1 MNILIVIDV
10 LNGHNGTL
18 KIMRN
23 IAQGF
28 RKNHNVRIIFFGR
41 SNDYKNVL
49 SLFDGFN
56 YDILYSRYFC
66 SIEKFFKVSIT
77 KKHTNLRDDDIPS
90 FLTQFYMFKHLKRV
104 SFDPDLII
112 FSNIFS
118 SLSLILN
125 DNKKSAV
132 ILHEAPLF
140 DDFNFFIKNI
150 MHIYVDM
157 IGKRAKYLS
166 ISDMTTQ
173 KTNRKFK
180 LDIVTNPPLAF
191 SNPENDLKKEKIVLL
206 DTRWTADRDPLF
218 AIELAKKINGLKIVM
233 HGVFTDE
240 AAYKKLKDEITS
252 KGYNIELI
260 ANDSEEDLEDLYKR
274 AFIVLRWSG
283 IHETGN
289 SLSIMNAIS
298 YGCIPV
304 IDENLGSSGFIREN
318 ISIDLVVKKDPE
330 CFSNII
336 LKLMNDED
344 YYKNILRKV
353 IDCKRKFSW
362 ENYANDILNDLSPLI
377 LDRYSVF
384 Q

>member
-10 LNGHNGTL
+10 LNGHNGTF

-23 IAQGF
+23 IAYGF

-41 SNDYKNVL
+41 SKDYKNVL
-49 SLFDGFN
+49 SLLDGFN
-56 YDILYSRYFC
+56 YDILYSKFLY
-66 SIEKFFKVSIT
+66 SIEKLFKVSIT
-77 KKHTNLRDDDIPS
+77 NKHANFKVDDIPS
-90 FLTQFYMFKHLKRV
+90 FLVQFYTFEHLKRLD
-104 SFDPDLII
+104 FDPDLII
-112 FSNIFS
+112 FSSIFS
-118 SLSLILN
+118 SFSLVLN

-140 DDFNFFIKNI
+140 DDFNFVIRSI
-150 MHIYVDM
+150 MQIYVKM
-157 IGKRAKYLS
+157 IGKRTKYLS
-166 ISDMTTQ
+166 ISNMTTQ

-180 LDIVTNPPLAF
+180 FDIVTKPPLAF
-191 SNPENDLKKEKIVLL
+191 SDPGNDLKKEKIVLL

-233 HGVFTDE
+233 HGIFTDE

-252 KGYNIELI
+252 KGYNIASI
-260 ANDSEEDLEDLYKR
+260 ANDSEEDLEDLYKK
-274 AFIVLRWSG
+274 ALIVLRWSG
-283 IHETGN
+283 KHETGN

-304 IDENLGSSGFIREN
+304 IDEELGSSEFIMEN
-318 ISIDLVVKKDPE
+318 ISSDLVVKKDPE

-336 LKLMNDED
+336 LKLIHDEE

-362 ENYANDILNDLSPLI
+362 ENYANDLLKAI
-377 LDRYSVF
+377 
-384 Q
+384 